1 MKLASSVLSLSIFS
15 VFLISC
21 ADNKRTEN
29 SQDESITIDLD
40 QAQTLKGSDHFKLKD
55 VIYFSDSLVVDHLIK
70 SSVVNDKLVLH
81 CGWGLDYLLVKDMKT
96 GAEVAISAKGEGPN
110 QYQKLSDFFINHKGQ
125 IELLDGQAG
134 KILTYNLEG
143 ELLSVYQNKKFQN
156 VGSFLSINGED
167 YFLYGGNFYAG
178 KSGYQMQIWNKNEGK
193 VKSSYIPFD
202 EQKAGF
208 MLFIE
213 ARNFSKNPASFYQ
226 VYNQHVYGLS
236 EDAVKDSLYLDFG
249 QDNIPAE
256 LFENSYQDVREFS
269 QAMSKSGY
277 AYGLGNFLWEK
288 DLLFASVRKME
299 KDYHLY
305 TNTKTGDPTVFDKIS
320 NDVFGLQ
327 NEEKIG
333 YQHRPIAM
341 DGDYIYFIVNLEAQN
356 ENFEETLVTNSSK
369 SDLNKTLLSKIEN
382 FKDGDNLVI
391 VKCEVK
397 GF

>member
-1 MKLASSVLSLSIFS
+1 MKLTSSVLSLSIFS

-21 ADNKRTEN
+21 TNNESKEK
-29 SQDESITIDLD
+29 SQEETITIDLD
-40 QAQTLKGSDHFKLKD
+40 QAQTLKTSDHFELKD
-55 VIYFSDSLVVDHLIK
+55 VIYFSDSLVVDNLMKVSTHNEY
-70 SSVVNDKLVLH
+70 VVLH
-81 CGWGLDYLLVKDMKT
+81 CGWGLDYLLIKDMKT

-134 KILTYNLEG
+134 KILTYNLKG
-143 ELLSVYQNKKFQN
+143 ELLSVYQNEKLQN
-156 VGSFLSINGED
+156 AGSFLSLNGED
-167 YFLYGGNFYAG
+167 YFIYGGNFYAG

-213 ARNFSKNPASFYQ
+213 PRNFSKNPSSFYQ
-226 VYNQHVYGLS
+226 VYNQYVYELG

-269 QAMSKSGY
+269 QDMAKSGY
-277 AYGLGNFLWEK
+277 AYGLGNFLLEEN
-288 DLLFASVRKME
+288 LLFASVRKNE
-299 KDYHLY
+299 QNFHFY
-305 TNTKTGDPTVFDKIS
+305 TNTKTGESTVFDKIS
-320 NDVFGLQ
+320 NDVFGLKTD
-327 NEEKIG
+327 EKIG
-333 YQHRPIAM
+333 YQYRPVAM
-341 DGDYIYFIVNLEAQN
+341 DGNDIYFIVSLEAQN
-356 ENFEETLVTNSSK
+356 ENFGKTLVTNSSK
-369 SDLNKTLLSKIEN
+369 SELNQRLLSKIEN
-382 FKDGDNLVI
+382 FKDGDNLAI
-391 VKCEVK
+391 VKCEIT